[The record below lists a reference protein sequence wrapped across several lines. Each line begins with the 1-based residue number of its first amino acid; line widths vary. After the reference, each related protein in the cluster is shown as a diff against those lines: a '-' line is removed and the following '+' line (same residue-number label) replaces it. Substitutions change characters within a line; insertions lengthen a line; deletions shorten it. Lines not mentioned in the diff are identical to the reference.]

1 MTKHEILAD
10 ALTQRMDEVQGYQI
24 NIDNYRIA
32 IDLAKDDPE
41 LTAFVQQL
49 QDLLKSSIFE
59 QKKASIMLQVI
70 QQQLEDV

>member
-1 MTKHEILAD
+1 MTKNEILTD
-10 ALTQRMDEVQGYQI
+10 ALTQRQDEVLGYQI

-32 IDLAKDDPE
+32 IDLAKKDPE

-49 QDLLKSSIFE
+49 QELLNSSIFE

-70 QQQLEDV
+70 QQQLEDI

>member
-10 ALTQRMDEVQGYQI
+10 ALTQRMDEVEGYQI

-41 LTAFVQQL
+41 LTQFVQQL

>member
-1 MTKHEILAD
+1 MTKHEILAE
-10 ALTQRMDEVQGYQI
+10 AQKQRMDEVQGYQI